1 MFYNAFPVDLKE
13 NLNRV
18 IKILPHSTFSNVPF
32 VTCGR
37 TFEYVIGNNVVA
49 IPYRIY
55 LLDIS
60 DEEYE
65 KLNQIQKQILCCI
78 YTRSCDGK
86 IREKYLRKLL
96 DMPFEQ
102 WSVPYVIKLCDEY
115 VIELLEIIYD
125 KLKERDN
132 RDFQEFCMK
141 NKSSVNKSYSRMISY
156 WNVYYRR
163 QEYNFE
169 KYIGRKIFTECF
181 GYDKRFKR

>member
-1 MFYNAFPVDLKE
+1 MVEKLLKKSNLQHDDVDLWVFHQANKYMI
-13 NLNRV
+13 N
-18 IKILPHSTFSNVPF
+18 
-32 VTCGR
+32 
-37 TFEYVIGNNVVA
+37 
-49 IPYRIY
+49 
-55 LLDIS
+55 
-60 DEEYE
+60 
-65 KLNQIQKQILCCI
+65 
-78 YTRSCDGK
+78 
-86 IREKYLRKLL
+86 YLRKLL